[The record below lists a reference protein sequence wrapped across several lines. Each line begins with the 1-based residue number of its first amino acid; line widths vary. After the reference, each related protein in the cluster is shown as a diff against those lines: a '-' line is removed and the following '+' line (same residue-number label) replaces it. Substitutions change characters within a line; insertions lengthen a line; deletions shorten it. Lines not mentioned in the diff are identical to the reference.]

1 MGFLFLLERMM
12 AMEGKE
18 WYNNKELFE
27 MLQQIKQDMVLL
39 SKEMAETR
47 AIIRNYNN
55 LREKLEDTAGKV
67 NTLMWLMPV
76 AIAGMGLIFTIL
88 GYLRR

>member
-1 MGFLFLLERMM
+1 MM
-12 AMEGKE
+12 LMEGKE

-27 MLQQIKQDMVLL
+27 MLQQIRREMLDLR
-39 SKEMAETR
+39 KEMAETR
-47 AIIRNYNN
+47 AIIRNYNG
-55 LREKLEDTAGKV
+55 LREKVEDTAGKV

-88 GYLRR
+88 NYLRR

>member
-1 MGFLFLLERMM
+1 MM

-88 GYLRR
+88 NYLRR

>member
-1 MGFLFLLERMM
+1 M

-88 GYLRR
+88 NYLRR

>member
-1 MGFLFLLERMM
+1 
-12 AMEGKE
+12 MEGKE

-27 MLQQIKQDMVLL
+27 MLQQIRLEMLDLR
-39 SKEMAETR
+39 KEMAETR
-47 AIIRNYNN
+47 AIIRNYNG
-55 LREKLEDTAGKV
+55 LREKVEDTAGKV

-88 GYLRR
+88 NYLRR

>member
-1 MGFLFLLERMM
+1 MM

>member
-1 MGFLFLLERMM
+1 ML
-12 AMEGKE
+12 MEGKE

>member
-1 MGFLFLLERMM
+1 
-12 AMEGKE
+12 METKE
-18 WYNNKELFE
+18 WYDNKALFE
-27 MLQQIKQDMVLL
+27 MLQDFKEDVLEL
-39 SKEMAETR
+39 RKEMAETR
-47 AIIRNYNN
+47 AIIRNYNG
-55 LREKLEDTAGKV
+55 LREKVEDTVGKV

>member
-1 MGFLFLLERMM
+1 
-12 AMEGKE
+12 MEGKE
-18 WYNNKELFE
+18 WYDNKELFE
-27 MLQQIKQDMVLL
+27 MLQQIRLEMLDLR
-39 SKEMAETR
+39 KEMTETR
-47 AIIRNYNN
+47 AIIRNYNG
-55 LREKLEDTAGKV
+55 LREKVEDTAGKV

>member
-1 MGFLFLLERMM
+1 VDVET
-12 AMEGKE
+12 KE
-18 WYNNKELFE
+18 WYDNKAIFE
-27 MLQQIKQDMVLL
+27 MLQDFKEDVQELRR
-39 SKEMAETR
+39 EMAETR
-47 AIIRNYNN
+47 AIIRNYNG
-55 LREKLEDTAGKV
+55 LREKVEDTAGKV

>member
-1 MGFLFLLERMM
+1 
-12 AMEGKE
+12 MEGKE

>member
-1 MGFLFLLERMM
+1 ML
-12 AMEGKE
+12 MEGKE

-55 LREKLEDTAGKV
+55 LREKLEDTASKV

>member
-1 MGFLFLLERMM
+1 M